1 MDCPDCGAEAL
12 AFPVPEGHRDL
23 LPGEEPGAALCTR
36 CLGLHPVADPPTEL
50 PDFQRVSDAFPTN
63 PEAAVALALLVGLL
77 DSLALYR
84 SEVSTLL
91 ARVEREG
98 ADPLLALDRLG
109 ADRAVDSEV
118 DLAGR
123 RRQLEQLL

>member
-1 MDCPDCGAEAL
+1 MDCPDCGATTL
-12 AFPVPEGHRDL
+12 AFPVPDAHRDL
-23 LPGEEPGAALCTR
+23 LPGDEPGAALCTR
-36 CLGLHPVADPPTEL
+36 CLALHPVASPPAEL
-50 PDFQRVSDAFPTN
+50 PAFQRISDAFPTN
-63 PEAAVALALLVGLL
+63 PDAAVALGLLVGLL

-91 ARVEREG
+91 IRVERDG
-98 ADPLLALDRLG
+98 VDPLLALDRLA
-109 ADRAVDSEV
+109 ADDDIESDV